1 MSTRITRPTWAEISR
16 TALQHNYATV
26 RDYVAPGATVCAVV
40 KADAYGHGAV
50 ECALAFQQE
59 GAKWFGVSTPEEG
72 VKLREAGV
80 RGRILL
86 MSGFWRG
93 AEDLIIEHNLT
104 PAVWDW
110 EHIELLENAAEKLD
124 KAPQSVAVHWKVETG
139 MGRLGTSM
147 DDLGQMISVLQSAN
161 FVMLEGVFTHL
172 ASAEVVDAPDVDA
185 QIVRFDDA
193 CVSITESGLA
203 PIYFHMANS
212 AGLVTRDRTWKNMVR
227 PGLSLYGYYLPFTS
241 VIGGM
246 AEHAPEL
253 PVIPAL
259 TWKTRIIAMR
269 DVDAHTPV
277 GYNGA
282 FITQG
287 PSRLAVL
294 PVGYADGFNRH
305 LSNRGRVLV
314 RGDYANVVGNVT
326 MDLVTI
332 DVTGKPGIAIGDE
345 VVLIGEQGGKKI
357 TAWEHAGH
365 TTTIPYEILCAI
377 SARVPRKYVD

>member
-1 MSTRITRPTWAEISR
+1 MRTRITRPTWAEISR

-40 KADAYGHGAV
+40 KADAYGHGAA

-59 GAKWFGVSTPEEG
+59 RAKWFGVSTPEEG
-72 VKLREAGV
+72 VKLREAGI

-139 MGRLGTSM
+139 MARLGTSM
-147 DDLGQMISVLQSAN
+147 DDLNQMISVLQSAQ
-161 FVMLEGVFTHL
+161 FVMLEGVFTHM

-193 CVSITESGLA
+193 CMTITESGLA
-203 PIYFHMANS
+203 PVYFHMANS
-212 AGLVTRDRTWKNMVR
+212 AGIVTRERTWKNMVR

-241 VIGGM
+241 VLGGL
-246 AEHAPEL
+246 ADHAPEL

-269 DVDAHTPV
+269 DVDARTPV

-282 FITQG
+282 YITQA

-294 PVGYADGFNRH
+294 PVGYADGFSRH
-305 LSNRGRVLV
+305 MSNRGRVLV

-332 DVTGKPGIAIGDE
+332 DVTGMPGVSIGDE
-345 VVLIGEQGGKKI
+345 VVLIGEQGNKKI
-357 TAWEHAGH
+357 TAWEHASH
-365 TTTIPYEILCAI
+365 ASTIPYEILCGI

>member
-1 MSTRITRPTWAEISR
+1 MRTRITRPTWAEISR

-40 KADAYGHGAV
+40 KADAYGHGAA

-59 GAKWFGVSTPEEG
+59 RAKWFGVSTPEEG
-72 VKLREAGV
+72 VKLREAGI

-139 MGRLGTSM
+139 MARLGTSM
-147 DDLGQMISVLQSAN
+147 DDLNQMISVLQSAQ
-161 FVMLEGVFTHL
+161 FVMLEGVFTHM

-193 CVSITESGLA
+193 CMTITESGLA
-203 PIYFHMANS
+203 PVYFHMANS
-212 AGLVTRDRTWKNMVR
+212 AGIVTRERTWKNMVR

-241 VIGGM
+241 VLGGL
-246 AEHAPEL
+246 ADHAPEL

-269 DVDAHTPV
+269 DVDVRTPV

-282 FITQG
+282 YITQA

-294 PVGYADGFNRH
+294 PVGYADGFSRH
-305 LSNRGRVLV
+305 MSNRGRVLV

-332 DVTGKPGIAIGDE
+332 DVTGMPGVSIGDE
-345 VVLIGEQGGKKI
+345 VVLIGEQGNKKI
-357 TAWEHAGH
+357 TAWEHASH
-365 TTTIPYEILCAI
+365 ASTIPYEILCGI

>member
-1 MSTRITRPTWAEISR
+1 MSNRITRPTWAEISR

-26 RDYVAPGATVCAVV
+26 RDYVAPNATVCAVV

-59 GAKWFGVSTPEEG
+59 RAKWFGVSTPEEG
-72 VKLREAGV
+72 VKLREAGI

-93 AEDLIIEHNLT
+93 AEDLVIEHNLT
-104 PAVWDW
+104 PAVWEW
-110 EHIELLENAAEKLD
+110 EHVELLENAAERLD

-147 DDLGQMISVLQSAN
+147 DDLNQMISVLQSAQ
-161 FVMLEGVFTHL
+161 FVMLEGVFTHM

-193 CVSITESGLA
+193 CMTITESGLA
-203 PIYFHMANS
+203 PVYFHMANS
-212 AGLVTRDRTWKNMVR
+212 AGIVTRERTWKNMVR

-241 VIGGM
+241 VLGGL
-246 AEHAPEL
+246 ADHAPEL

-269 DVDAHTPV
+269 DVDARTPV

-282 FITQG
+282 FITQA

-294 PVGYADGFNRH
+294 PVGYADGFSRH
-305 LSNRGRVLV
+305 MSNRGRVLV

-332 DVTGKPGIAIGDE
+332 DVTGMPGVSIGDE
-345 VVLIGEQGGKKI
+345 VVLIGEQGDKKI
-357 TAWEHAGH
+357 TAWEHASH
-365 TTTIPYEILCAI
+365 AATIPYEILCGI
-377 SARVPRKYVD
+377 SARVPRRYID

>member
-50 ECALAFQQE
+50 DCALAFQQE

-80 RGRILL
+80 RGRVLL

-93 AEDLIIEHNLT
+93 AEDLIITHHLT

-124 KAPQSVAVHWKVETG
+124 KAPQSVPVHWKIETG
-139 MGRLGTSM
+139 MGRLGTSAQ
-147 DDLGQMISVLQSAN
+147 DIHHMISVLQAAN

-185 QIVRFDDA
+185 QVARFDDA
-193 CVSITESGLA
+193 CSTITESGLS
-203 PIYFHMANS
+203 PVYQHMANS
-212 AGLVTRDRTWKNMVR
+212 ASILARERTWKNMVR

-241 VIGGM
+241 VLGGL
-246 AEHAPEL
+246 ADTTADL
-253 PVIPAL
+253 PVVPAL
-259 TWKTRIIAMR
+259 TWKTRIIAIR
-269 DVDAHTPV
+269 DVDAHTPI

-282 FITQG
+282 YITQG

-294 PVGYADGFNRH
+294 PVGYADGFSRH

-314 RGDYANVVGNVT
+314 RGDYASVVGNVT

-332 DVTGKPGIAIGDE
+332 DVTGMPGVSIGDE
-345 VVLIGEQGGKKI
+345 VVLIGEQGDKKI
-357 TAWEHAGH
+357 SAWDHASHAG
-365 TTTIPYEILCAI
+365 TIPYEMLCAI

>member
-50 ECALAFQQE
+50 DCALAFQQE

-80 RGRILL
+80 RGRVLL

-93 AEDLIIEHNLT
+93 AEDLVIAHNLT

-124 KAPQSVAVHWKVETG
+124 KAPQSVAVHWKIETG
-139 MGRLGTSM
+139 MGRLGTSAQ
-147 DDLGQMISVLQSAN
+147 DIHHMISVLQAAN
-161 FVMLEGVFTHL
+161 SVMLEGVFTHL

-185 QIVRFDDA
+185 QVARFDDA
-193 CVSITESGLA
+193 CSTITESGLS
-203 PIYFHMANS
+203 PVYQHMANS
-212 AGLVTRDRTWKNMVR
+212 ASILARERTWKNMVR

-241 VIGGM
+241 VLGGL
-246 AEHAPEL
+246 ADTTADL
-253 PVIPAL
+253 PVVPAL
-259 TWKTRIIAMR
+259 TWKTRIIAIR

-314 RGDYANVVGNVT
+314 RGDYASVVGNVT

-332 DVTGKPGIAIGDE
+332 DVTGMPGVSIGDE
-345 VVLIGEQGGKKI
+345 VVLIGEQGSKKI
-357 TAWEHAGH
+357 SAWDHASHAG
-365 TTTIPYEILCAI
+365 TIPYEVLCAI

>member
-1 MSTRITRPTWAEISR
+1 MSNRITRPTWAEISR

-259 TWKTRIIAMR
+259 TWKTRIIAIR

-332 DVTGKPGIAIGDE
+332 DVTGMPGIAIGDE

>member
-1 MSTRITRPTWAEISR
+1 MSNRITRPTWAEISR

-259 TWKTRIIAMR
+259 TWKTRIIAIR

-332 DVTGKPGIAIGDE
+332 DVTGMPGIAIGDE

-357 TAWEHAGH
+357 TAWEHAGQA
-365 TTTIPYEILCAI
+365 TTIPYEILCAI

>member
-50 ECALAFQQE
+50 DCALAFQQE

-93 AEDLIIEHNLT
+93 AEELVIAHNLT

-124 KAPQSVAVHWKVETG
+124 KAPQSVAVHWKIDTG
-139 MGRLGTSM
+139 MARLGTSAP
-147 DDLGQMISVLQSAN
+147 DIHHMISVLQAAN

-185 QIVRFDDA
+185 QVARFDDA
-193 CVSITESGLA
+193 CSTITDSGLS
-203 PIYFHMANS
+203 PVYQHMANS
-212 AGLVTRDRTWKNMVR
+212 ASILARERTWKNMVR

-241 VIGGM
+241 VLGGL
-246 AEHAPEL
+246 ADTTAEL
-253 PVIPAL
+253 PVVPAL
-259 TWKTRIIAMR
+259 TWKTRIIAVR
-269 DVDAHTPV
+269 DVDGHTPI

-282 FITQG
+282 YITQG

-314 RGDYANVVGNVT
+314 RGDYASVVGNVT

-332 DVTGKPGIAIGDE
+332 DVTGMPGISIGDE
-345 VVLIGEQGGKKI
+345 VVLIGEQGSKKI
-357 TAWEHAGH
+357 TAWDHASH
-365 TTTIPYEILCAI
+365 AATIPYEVLCAI

>member
-1 MSTRITRPTWAEISR
+1 MSTSITRPTWAEISR

-72 VKLREAGV
+72 VTLREAGV

-93 AEDLIIEHNLT
+93 AEDMVIEHNLT

-110 EHIELLENAAEKLD
+110 EHIEVLENAAEKLD

-147 DDLGQMISVLQSAN
+147 DDLNQMISVLQAAN

-193 CVSITESGLA
+193 CMSITESGLS

-241 VIGGM
+241 VIGGL

-282 FITQG
+282 FITQA

-314 RGDYANVVGNVT
+314 RGDFANVVGNVT

-332 DVTGKPGIAIGDE
+332 DVTGMPGVAVGDE

-357 TAWEHAGH
+357 TAWEHASH
-365 TTTIPYEILCAI
+365 ATTIPYEVLCGI

>member
-26 RDYVAPGATVCAVV
+26 RDYVAPNATVCAVV

-50 ECALAFQQE
+50 DCALAFQQE

-93 AEDLIIEHNLT
+93 AEDLIITHHLT

-124 KAPQSVAVHWKVETG
+124 QAPESMAVHWKIETG
-139 MGRLGTSM
+139 MARLGTCGR
-147 DDLGQMISVLQSAN
+147 DIQHMIGVLQAAH

-193 CVSITESGLA
+193 CSSITESGLA
-203 PIYFHMANS
+203 PVYFHMANS
-212 AGLVTRDRTWKNMVR
+212 AGIVSRERTWKNMVR

-241 VIGGM
+241 VLGGL
-246 AEHAPEL
+246 ADTTPEL

-259 TWKTRIIAMR
+259 TWKTRIIATR
-269 DVDAHTPV
+269 DVDARTPI

-282 FITQG
+282 YITQG

-305 LSNRGRVLV
+305 MSNRGRVLV

-332 DVTGKPGIAIGDE
+332 DVTGMPGVSIGDE
-345 VVLIGEQGGKKI
+345 VVLIGEQGSKKI
-357 TAWEHAGH
+357 TAWELASHSG
-365 TTTIPYEILCAI
+365 TIPYEVLCAI
-377 SARVPRKYVD
+377 SARVPRKYID